1 MLIKESTLRKIIRE
15 EARRALHEDAVGLDL
30 VRQAHN
36 ASFTKQLPDGRTVQ
50 AVGGRSPFSDYI
62 SNYESLSKVVQA
74 AEAALPEDAKAKG
87 KVFSG
92 FVSFTKSGSQSPFT
106 ASLQLLRNVNMT
118 PDGKARAAL
127 AIFAG
132 FPSLDNADQAL
143 GLHLKALPGGF
154 GMTSSETD
162 RQKVNAA
169 IGDPV
174 DFVKKILAMASFDVA
189 GETRRALG
197 QGAQAPAGAAP
208 AAAAP
213 VVPVVP
219 GAKPPIGSKG
229 AKSWDE
235 YVKATKMGQTVKS
248 AWDRYALASVP
259 PINPNDFSLF
269 TKWWSDYKRSNP
281 SWGGS
286 PVETVAA
293 LGTQAKARR
302 AAPL

>member
-36 ASFTKQLPDGRTVQ
+36 ASFTKQLPDGRTVKS
-50 AVGGRSPFSDYI
+50 AGGRSPFSDYI

-92 FVSFTKSGSQSPFT
+92 FVSFTKSGSQSPFA
-106 ASLQLLRNVNMT
+106 ASLLSLRNANLS
-118 PDGKARAAL
+118 PDSKARAAL

-132 FPSLDNADQAL
+132 FPGLDTFDQAL
-143 GLHLKALPGGF
+143 GLYLKALPGGY

-169 IGDPV
+169 IGDPA
-174 DFVKKILAMASFDVA
+174 DFVTKTLAMASFEVV

-208 AAAAP
+208 AVAAP
-213 VVPVVP
+213 VVPVAP
-219 GAKPPIGSKG
+219 SAKPPAGTKG
-229 AKSWDE
+229 AKNWDE
-235 YVKATKMGQTVKS
+235 YVKMTKSGQAVKS
-248 AWDRYALASVP
+248 AWDRYAVASVP
-259 PINPNDFSLF
+259 PIDPNDFNLF
-269 TKWWSDYKRSNP
+269 TKWWSDYKRANP